1 MFWHTKCLLAVPDS
15 GSKQCSLLKSSL
27 LLLSVPC
34 PTKAEQND
42 FGWLSFKKVQ
52 LKIALLKH
60 LSRGRNGVHF
70 GIRTIIGFI
79 L

>member
-1 MFWHTKCLLAVPDS
+1 MSWHTKCLLAVPDS

-42 FGWLSFKKVQ
+42 FGWLRFKKVQ
-52 LKIALLKH
+52 
-60 LSRGRNGVHF
+60 
-70 GIRTIIGFI
+70 
-79 L
+79 